1 MINLSSVVLEFRST
15 NNYSKLFMSVTDIYN
30 KNKVDGLSIL
40 NYFRIKNKEVLN
52 NTIKKNKHLRR
63 TITDMITTA
72 NNLDHIQLK
81 EMDYNYM
88 QMISDLNEI

>member
-88 QMISDLNEI
+88 QMVSDLNEI

>member
-1 MINLSSVVLEFRST
+1 
-15 NNYSKLFMSVTDIYN
+15 MSVTDIYN

-88 QMISDLNEI
+88 QMVSDLNEI